1 MGSSLARPKLPCQGD
16 GRQFMKRFRWFVSVL
31 TFCLASITI
40 LAATWDEEQQQAET
54 LYAEG
59 SFAKALVIYQ
69 HAPVSDSSITN
80 RWIAFRSNDCLW
92 RAQGGNV
99 RNEESER
106 ALAALDKAFP
116 QQTVETDRDRIWAEA
131 MESLGD
137 FHSRRNDQRDWVE
150 TRYGYALDWWAGRSE
165 LNEAR
170 ARYLALIWK
179 VAKNPWNNAEPDS
192 MPVRIDWLNNAVQI
206 AAAPND
212 AAHARYL
219 RALSLR
225 QIGPPDERALYL
237 IEDDFKAAIAVG
249 KSSPFY
255 GAALFAYAQWVE
267 TQGKLVLPKSD
278 PWYRSGDAVRA
289 LPLYQ
294 RLTTEFKEGENPFWR
309 LARDRADEIVRQ
321 SLEARVDGVFLPGSE
336 AQFTLNSRNLP
347 SLSYTISA
355 VDLTKHV
362 DFNGTEFQS
371 HEWSSAVRQAD
382 GVTRPL
388 AGGTVSWPDFG
399 THEPCS
405 TNIVLSQKL
414 PPGAYLIQVSG
425 GGSRSQTVILVSDA
439 TLTLHHSGSQVLAW
453 FTDAITGEPIPEAH
467 IHFWA
472 AHQVEQG
479 KWSRRSIEK
488 NTDVNGIAEFDLEN
502 PNESLAV
509 FARSNSRQAATYLN
523 IWQPQD
529 QAAQW
534 KLYVSTDRPAYR
546 PMDAG
551 HWKLIARREKEG
563 RNTNP
568 AGSKLYYE
576 IIDPRGARTTN
587 GILELNAFGS
597 AWGDFNLPAT
607 AGLGQYQMLF
617 WAESAKQNFL
627 GNAMLFRLEEYK
639 LPEFEVKVSLPEE
652 TGPDG
657 TKRKKA
663 FKLGET
669 VEIDIQ
675 ADYYAGGPV
684 QNANVEVLVHQSPW
698 QPVYPLDRAY
708 PWYYN
713 NQQQGGFGGMGMRR
727 WRAPDQILRRE
738 TLRTDATGHAKL
750 LQTTEAAG
758 NDVEFRI
765 EARVTDES
773 KREISGENEV
783 RVTRQRYFVAAAQHP
798 KIYTPASKSTLGF
811 RAYDANHAVVSVTGE
826 VTITRERWDE
836 VWLNPAGKEVRGAE
850 LARLKRQSPTWPP
863 RPIEAQRP
871 WKLKF
876 QGYRRD
882 EIATQTVK
890 IGTNGLAEVSF
901 VPKED
906 GYYSAA
912 WRSPG
917 NATAPVPA
925 DGRPRPFEPEVT
937 AESSIWVGT
946 EKSIDLGYH
955 EGGIQIV
962 VESDTTTEGSR
973 FPVAILAD
981 EPGRYILFAV
991 DASGRTDYRVLHLT
1005 GTAQF
1010 LNLDIAERHVP
1021 NFFLSADSVAGR
1033 VLSQATTEIIV
1044 PPRKQFIGVEINADH
1059 NAYTPRGEGTYTV
1072 TTRDDTGKPV
1082 SAEVGLGVFDES
1094 VTYIQQD
1101 QAGDPRPFF
1110 YGYRRQQR
1118 RNTSSS
1124 IEQSSY
1130 LRLLRAKN
1138 GSIYNEEATNG
1149 GELLELE
1156 EASQNAP
1163 TRGKAEK
1170 NITPIPGLA
1179 TSDLATGRFGGGGRV
1194 MLASK
1199 MAALGAPLY
1208 AAGRDAVFAR
1218 DIGEGSRSAEGLAG
1232 TAQIVVRSDFRDTAF
1247 WQPDVH
1253 TGPDGTAQV
1262 SIKFPD
1268 SLTRWRATGR
1278 AVSLEN
1284 QIGMGTNTVQTRQP
1298 LMVRLQTPRFLTVGD
1313 RCAVSAVIENQTDDI
1328 LSIQANLQ
1336 AEGAV
1341 VSGGW
1346 ANGDSIKMEPGPV
1359 TVPSH
1364 GHKTVAWSL
1373 TATTNGFA
1381 KLRVTAAS
1389 EKWGDAMERT
1399 LPIYEHGIE
1408 KLESTTGKALAG
1420 DAGGAVVIPAERKPG
1435 STTFTV
1441 SITPSLAASMLDALP
1456 YLADYPYGC
1465 TEQTLSRFLP
1475 AVIIRQTLQQQGL
1488 DANAVMQH
1496 RFGGIET
1503 NSAAATHPGGK
1514 SDLANLDEM
1523 IKAGLSRLYDFQH
1536 ADGGWG
1542 WWKEGESDPWMTAY
1556 VLWGW
1561 TLAETAGIKVE
1572 ADRLNRAEDWLRKRI
1587 VEAENAPDLQAWEL
1601 HALVA
1606 HYLRIKTREIPPEP
1620 SKAFDNL
1627 WARRNDL
1634 NAYSRALFATA
1645 AAQTGRKDETEVLL
1659 RNLENGVIKGSLPPW
1674 SASASTQ
1681 ETAHWGSE
1689 GHYYRWSEGGV
1700 EATAFALRALLA
1712 ANPKHPLVEPV
1723 VTWLLKNRRGAQWNN
1738 TRDTAIV
1745 VLVLNDYLRT
1755 TGEAK
1760 PDLEYALEVNGQ
1772 EIGKADL
1779 RGIPLWEIARQYAI
1793 PANLVHER
1801 NEFRVRR
1808 INGASPIY
1816 YSAIARYFSTEEPV
1830 KPAASELDVHRE
1842 YVRLVGRPTLLK
1854 GLVYDRVPLHDG
1866 ETVKSGD
1873 RVEAILTI
1881 AGQNNYEYLLFE
1893 DLKPGGFESAELR
1906 SGSSLYARGLK
1917 KSAGSAMDAGRN
1929 PDSYNGAARWVYP
1942 EWRDRKSALFIDHL
1956 PEGYWEIRVQ
1966 YRAERPGKYH
1976 ALPLIGQAMY
1986 VPEIRANSVET
1997 HLDVGD

>member
-1 MGSSLARPKLPCQGD
+1 
-16 GRQFMKRFRWFVSVL
+16 MKRFRWFVSVL
-31 TFCLASITI
+31 TFCLASIN
-40 LAATWDEEQQQAET
+40 LWAATWDEEQKQAEM

-59 SFAKALVIYQ
+59 SFAKALEIYR

-80 RWIAFRSNDCLW
+80 RWITFRTSDCLW

-116 QQTVETDRDRIWAEA
+116 QQAVETDRDRIWAEA
-131 MESLGD
+131 MEALGD

-206 AAAPND
+206 ATAPID
-212 AAHARYL
+212 VAHARYL

-237 IEDDFKAAIAVG
+237 IEDDFKAAVAVG

-278 PWYRSGDAVRA
+278 PWYRTGDAVRA

-294 RLTTEFKEGENPFWR
+294 RLITEFKEGENPFWR

-321 SLEARVDGVFLPGSE
+321 SLDARVDGVFLPGSE
-336 AQFTLNSRNLP
+336 VQFTLNSRNLP
-347 SLSYTISA
+347 GLSYSISA
-355 VDLTKHV
+355 ADLTKHI
-362 DFNGTEFQS
+362 DFNGTGFQS
-371 HEWSSAVRQAD
+371 HEWASAVRLAD
-382 GVTRPL
+382 GVSRPV
-388 AGGTVSWPDFG
+388 AEGTVSWPDSG

-414 PPGAYLIQVSG
+414 APGAYLLHASG
-425 GGSRSQTVILVSDA
+425 GGSKSQTVILVSDA
-439 TLTLHHSGSQVLAW
+439 TLTLHHSGTQILAW

-488 NTDVNGIAEFDLEN
+488 NTDVNGIAEFEIEN
-502 PNESLAV
+502 PYVSLAV
-509 FARSNSRQAATYLN
+509 FARSNSRQAAAYLN
-523 IWQPQD
+523 TWQPEN
-529 QAAQW
+529 QASQW

-546 PMDAG
+546 PKDAG

-576 IIDPRGARTTN
+576 ITDPRGARMTN
-587 GILELNAFGS
+587 GLLELNAFGS
-597 AWGDFNLPAT
+597 AWGDFSLPAT
-607 AGLGQYQMLF
+607 AGLGQYQMQF
-617 WAESAKQNFL
+617 WAESAKKNFL
-627 GNAMLFRLEEYK
+627 GGAMLFRLEEYK

-657 TKRKKA
+657 TKRKKT

-669 VEIDIQ
+669 VEIDIH

-684 QNANVEVLVHQSPW
+684 QNANLEVLVHQSPW
-698 QPVYPLDRAY
+698 QPAYPLDRAY

-713 NQQQGGFGGMGMRR
+713 NNNQLQGGFGGMGMRR
-727 WRAPDQILRRE
+727 WRAPDQIVHRE

-783 RVTRQRYFVAAAQHP
+783 RVTRQRYFVEAAQHP
-798 KIYTPASKSTLGF
+798 KIYTPGSKSTLGF
-811 RAYDANHAVVSVTGE
+811 RAYDANRAIVSVTGE
-826 VTITRERWDE
+826 VTITREHWDE
-836 VWLNPAGKEVRGAE
+836 VWLSPAGKEVRGTE
-850 LARLKRQSPTWPP
+850 LARLKRQSPIWPP
-863 RPIEAQRP
+863 RPNEGQRP

-876 QGYRRD
+876 QGYLRD
-882 EIATQTVK
+882 EITTLSVK
-890 IGTNGLAEVSF
+890 TGTNGLGEVSF

-906 GYYSAA
+906 GYYRAA

-925 DGRPRPFEPEVT
+925 DGRPRPFEPDVT
-937 AESSIWVGT
+937 AESGIWVGT
-946 EKSIDLGYH
+946 ERSIELGYH
-955 EGGIQIV
+955 EGGVQIIT
-962 VESDTTTEGSR
+962 ESDTTTEGSR

-981 EPGRYILFAV
+981 VPGRYILFAM
-991 DASGRTDYRVLHLT
+991 DAGGRTDYRVLHLT

-1010 LNLDIAERHVP
+1010 LNLDITERHVP
-1021 NFFLSADSVAGR
+1021 NFFLSAESVAGR

-1044 PPRKQFIGVEINADH
+1044 PPRKQFIGVEIKADH
-1059 NAYTPRGEGTYTV
+1059 NAYTPRGEGIYTV

-1118 RNTSSS
+1118 RNTASS

-1130 LRLLRAKN
+1130 TRLLRAKN
-1138 GSIYNEEATNG
+1138 GTLYNEEAGNVG
-1149 GELLELE
+1149 GVEALELE
-1156 EASQNAP
+1156 DAPRNAP
-1163 TRGKAEK
+1163 SGSITTKLMPTRA
-1170 NITPIPGLA
+1170 LA
-1179 TSDLATGRFGGGGRV
+1179 ASPMAAGGFGGGGGRV

-1199 MAALGAPLY
+1199 MAALGVPLGME
-1208 AAGRDAVFAR
+1208 GRDAYFASASFGR
-1218 DIGEGSRSAEGLAG
+1218 DIAGESQGTEGRDG
-1232 TAQIVVRSDFRDTAF
+1232 GAQIVVRSDFRDTAF

-1253 TGPDGTAQV
+1253 TGADGTAQV
-1262 SIKFPD
+1262 SIRFPD
-1268 SLTRWRATGR
+1268 SLTRWRATAR
-1278 AVSLEN
+1278 AVSREN

-1313 RCAVSAVIENQTDDI
+1313 RCAISAVIENQTDEN
-1328 LSIQANLQ
+1328 LSIQAILR

-1346 ANGDSIKMEPGPV
+1346 ANGDSVKMEHGPIS
-1359 TVPSH
+1359 VPAH
-1364 GHKTVAWSL
+1364 GQKSVDWSL
-1373 TATTNGFA
+1373 TASTNGLA
-1381 KLRVTAAS
+1381 KLRVTASS
-1389 EKWGDAMERT
+1389 EKLGDAMERS

-1408 KLESTTGKALAG
+1408 KLEATTGKALAG
-1420 DAGGAVVIPAERKPG
+1420 DAGGSVVIPAERKPD
-1435 STTFTV
+1435 STTLTV
-1441 SITPSLAASMLDALP
+1441 SITPSLAATMLDALP

-1503 NSAAATHPGGK
+1503 NSASATHPGGK
-1514 SDLANLDEM
+1514 SDLANLDDM
-1523 IKAGLSRLYDFQH
+1523 IKAGLGRLYDFQH

-1556 VLWGW
+1556 VVWGW
-1561 TLAETAGIKVE
+1561 TLAETAGVKVE
-1572 ADRLNRAEDWLRKRI
+1572 ADRLNRAEEWLRKRI

-1601 HALVA
+1601 HALAA
-1606 HYLRIKTREIPPEP
+1606 HYLRIKAREIPAEP
-1620 SKAFDNL
+1620 LKALDNL
-1627 WARRNDL
+1627 WGRRNDL
-1634 NAYSRALFATA
+1634 NAYSRALFTTA
-1645 AAQTGRKDETEVLL
+1645 ALQLGKKDETEVLL

-1674 SASASTQ
+1674 SASASAQ

-1689 GHYYRWSEGGV
+1689 GLYYRWSEGGV

-1745 VLVLNDYLRT
+1745 ILVLNEYLRA

-1779 RGIPLWEIARQYAI
+1779 RGSPLWEIARQYTV
-1793 PANLVHER
+1793 PANLVREK
-1801 NEFRVRR
+1801 NEFHIRR

-1816 YSAIARYFSTEEPV
+1816 YSAAARYFSTEEPV
-1830 KPAASELDVHRE
+1830 KPAANEIDVRRE

-1866 ETVKSGD
+1866 ETVKSGE

-1881 AGQNNYEYLLFE
+1881 AGRNNYEYLLFE
-1893 DLKPGGFESAELR
+1893 DLKPGGFEAAELR

-1917 KSAGSAMDAGRN
+1917 KSAGIAMDANRT

-1942 EWRDRKSALFIDHL
+1942 EWRDRESALFIDHL
-1956 PEGYWEIRVQ
+1956 PEGYWELRVQ

-1997 HLDVGD
+1997 RINVGD